1 MVVVKIVE
9 NDFHSLFATVKI
21 SRDKLSSQRSGWVLI
36 NTFTSLFLPDKS
48 HSQLYNSSTSFPCP
62 PLPPLL
68 SSFIFFPAHL
78 LPAITIS
85 AWTTVAWHFSHFL
98 YAQMALNVEHKTRQ
112 RLSDRLHVELSGNMA
127 LTVWDWGVWCALRGR
142 FNVF

>member
-1 MVVVKIVE
+1 MVVIKIVE
-9 NDFHSLFATVKI
+9 NDCLFVCNCEDQPGQTVLPEFRMGVDQQFHFPISTWQKATLSYIIAALPSL
-21 SRDKLSSQRSGWVLI
+21 VL
-36 NTFTSLFLPDKS
+36 LFLLFWV
-48 HSQLYNSSTSFPCP
+48 HS
-62 PLPPLL
+62 
-68 SSFIFFPAHL
+68 FFSAHL

-127 LTVWDWGVWCALRGR
+127 LTVWDWGVWCALRER